1 MIAKKKWQIPYWD
14 LSSELGVDISEVRN
28 KDKEVDAR
36 SSGDKHDWNHM
47 DDIYVDKVAAGIITL

>member
-1 MIAKKKWQIPYWD
+1 MAD
-14 LSSELGVDISEVRN
+14 SLLGLSSELGVDISEVRN

-47 DDIYVDKVAAGIITL
+47 DDVHVDKVAAGIVTL